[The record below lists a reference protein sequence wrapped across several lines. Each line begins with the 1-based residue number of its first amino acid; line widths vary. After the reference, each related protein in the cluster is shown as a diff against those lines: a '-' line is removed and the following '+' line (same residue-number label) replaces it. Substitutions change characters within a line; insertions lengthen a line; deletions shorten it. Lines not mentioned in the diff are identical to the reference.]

1 MLCNRI
7 DFHVQGSI
15 LMIADSVKK
24 WNWQLFRQEANLKKE
39 GKVSIRKPERFQG
52 GYTLYFVGYL
62 GERNKNTLR
71 SF

>member
-24 WNWQLFRQEANLKKE
+24 WNWELFRQEANLEKE
-39 GKVSIRKPERFQG
+39 GKVSVRKPERFQG
-52 GYTLYFVGYL
+52 GCTLYFEGYL
-62 GERNKNTLR
+62 GERNMNTLR